1 MASRF
6 RGRTSDAECSPSG
19 LRGDLFGESWVT
31 LGALAFGLLAL
42 TAAVSR
48 FGPADLERAVREAGA
63 PEVATS
69 ERSSDVVE
77 KVYAA
82 ICAEPALV
90 VLELER
96 DCATGVVTLPDAYF
110 TPGSHP
116 RIRHEAREYLVSAV
130 TTYLGRLRESPE
142 LWERLE
148 AIELRGHADPFAA
161 RGQYATNLIV
171 SQRRAEAVVLFLL
184 GPGGIPA
191 EADRRDLERL
201 AVVSGSSFSRPPA
214 ACPESTAACLPY
226 WRRVEIRPV
235 LAPSPRA
242 G

>member
-6 RGRTSDAECSPSG
+6 RGRASDAEGSPSG

-48 FGPADLERAVREAGA
+48 FGPADLERAVRDTGTPIA
-63 PEVATS
+63 ATS
-69 ERSSDVVE
+69 EQSSDAVE
-77 KVYAA
+77 KVFAS

-116 RIRHEAREYLVSAV
+116 RIRREAREYLVSAV

-142 LWERLE
+142 VWERLE
-148 AIELRGHADPFAA
+148 AIELRGHADPIAA
-161 RGQYATNLIV
+161 RGQYATNLLV

-184 GPGGIPA
+184 GPGVLAA
-191 EADRRDLERL
+191 EADRRDLQRL
-201 AVVSGSSFSRPPA
+201 AVVSGSSFTRPPPT
-214 ACPESTAACLPY
+214 CPESTAACLPY
-226 WRRVEIRPV
+226 WRRVELRPV
-235 LAPSPRA
+235 LAASRRP